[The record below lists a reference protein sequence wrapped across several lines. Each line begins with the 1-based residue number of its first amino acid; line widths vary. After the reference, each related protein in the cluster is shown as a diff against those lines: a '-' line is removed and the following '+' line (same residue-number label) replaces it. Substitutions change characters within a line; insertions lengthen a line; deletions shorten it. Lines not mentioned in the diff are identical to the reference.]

1 MTHTDNAKYV
11 ERGAGLVVKHD
22 PGWEKDL
29 KDANRHKEGAP
40 FLYAEG
46 MIMAAAALR
55 TALMIPYR
63 QLSGM
68 FGEMLRGMDSPCYT
82 TIFRRMQK
90 LDVDIAEHI
99 ITVRDKSNNLVMIAD
114 ATGLKQHNRGEWI
127 RKKWKVR
134 RGFVKMHLMVDAD
147 TKQVLAVSV
156 TSEAVGDSTE
166 LPALLEEAAR
176 SIKKEEEQDC
186 PDIVDTIK
194 SIKKEEEQDC
204 PDIVDTIKSI
214 KKEEE
219 QDCPDIVDTIKSIKK
234 EEEQDCPDIVD
245 TIKSIK
251 KEEEQDCPDIVDTIK
266 SIKKEEEQ
274 DCPDIVDTI
283 KIPNMLAD
291 GRSPLDMLGTG
302 EDQITPGKILLAD
315 GAYGSRKNVA
325 ECYKYD
331 VMPLI
336 RLLTSCTA
344 RGKGAGDKWGR
355 LVRWQ
360 LGGGPEVPVGN
371 LSKEERQENLRYW
384 KSTVGFGSRW
394 IVEIVISAIKRMFG
408 EDVKALKW
416 SNIVQEVKL
425 RIWLYNKWIAEA
437 VTAM

>member
-1 MTHTDNAKYV
+1 MYTLTRTDNAKYV
-11 ERGAGLVVKHD
+11 ERGAGLVVKYNPD
-22 PGWEKDL
+22 WEKDL
-29 KDANRHKEGAP
+29 KAANRHKEGAP

-55 TALMIPYR
+55 TAFMLKYR

-68 FGEMLRGMDSPCYT
+68 LGEMLKGADSPCYT
-82 TIFRRMQK
+82 TIFRRIQK
-90 LDVDIAEHI
+90 LDVDIAENI
-99 ITVRDKSNNLVMIAD
+99 ITVRDKSRNLVMIAD

-127 RKKWKVR
+127 CKKWKVR

-156 TSEAVGDSTE
+156 TSDAIGDSTE
-166 LPALLEEAAR
+166 LPALLEDAVKNIKKEEEEEEQSRTDSADAVKN
-176 SIKKEEEQDC
+176 IKKEEEQSRTDSA
-186 PDIVDTIK
+186 DTVK
-194 SIKKEEEQDC
+194 NIKKEEEQSRTDSA
-204 PDIVDTIKSI
+204 DTVKNI

-219 QDCPDIVDTIKSIKK
+219 QSRTDSADTVKNIKK
-234 EEEQDCPDIVD
+234 EEEQSRTDSAD
-245 TIKSIK
+245 T
-251 KEEEQDCPDIVDTIK
+251 V
-266 SIKKEEEQ
+266 
-274 DCPDIVDTI
+274 

-291 GRSPLDMLGTG
+291 GTSPLAVLGTG
-302 EDQITPGKILLAD
+302 ANPDIPGKILLAD

-325 ECYKYD
+325 ECHKRGIK
-331 VMPLI
+331 PLI
-336 RLLTSCTA
+336 RLLTSCNA
-344 RGKGAGDKWGR
+344 KGKGTGDKWGR

-360 LGGGPEVPVGN
+360 LGGGPEVPVGD

-408 EDVKALKW
+408 ECVMALKW

-437 VTAM
+437 VAAV